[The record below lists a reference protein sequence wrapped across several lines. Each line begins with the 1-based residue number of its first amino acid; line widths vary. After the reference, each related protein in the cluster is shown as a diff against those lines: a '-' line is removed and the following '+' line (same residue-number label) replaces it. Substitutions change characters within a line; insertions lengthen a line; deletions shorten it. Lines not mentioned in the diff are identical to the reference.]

1 MFRTS
6 EGERR
11 RRREEKRRGGDMGV
25 VPENIIQ

>member
-25 VPENIIQ
+25 VTENIIQ